1 MNSLN
6 FQTKRLNDGND
17 EPDSTS
23 SALLAERNSMSEKIS
38 QLEGKILSLE
48 NEKAAVEVELE
59 ALKVQHKKIQEKAQ
73 VNNLD

>member
-59 ALKVQHKKIQEKAQ
+59 ALKVQHKKVQEKAQ